1 MGWRTLV
8 VVAALLF
15 SSCAPDDRA
24 AEISAS
30 IRQLA
35 EGGRPSSVDEH
46 IWTDLSR
53 FYAAR
58 ASTPAWVDDAD
69 PMKVHG
75 ALRVL
80 KSAVDHGLDPANYG
94 EPAIERMLPD
104 ADDSKKAPPEPSD
117 LARLDVQITTGL
129 LALGRDVSVGRTQP
143 QRLDPRWKRRRQPPD
158 LPALLERA
166 ANGEIGWLASV
177 QPQHPEYTALQHA
190 LEWLRAQPSPDDDQ
204 IRLLAINLERW
215 RWMPDDLGARHIL
228 VNVPAFH
235 LAVRENGRAV
245 LDMKVVVG
253 EEEPER
259 RTPIFSADMGTVVFS
274 PYWNVPDSIA
284 EGETVP
290 ALLQDPSF
298 LKRNNIEIVRKSKSG
313 AAPIDPKSVD
323 WDDEREVE
331 SLLFRQRPGPQNALG
346 HVKFLFPN
354 PFSVYL
360 HDTPAD
366 SLFARPGRA
375 LSHGCVRL
383 EQPEALAHYLLRDS
397 PQWDDERIREAMH
410 AEEEKHVALK
420 DKLPVHIVY
429 FTAWPKNDGGFER
442 WPDVYGYD
450 AQQMS
455 SRPPATLKKNGIGS

>member
-1 MGWRTLV
+1 MGWRILI
-8 VVAALLF
+8 VAALLF
-15 SSCAPDDRA
+15 SGCAPQERPQAVSD
-24 AEISAS
+24 S

-35 EGGRPSSVDEH
+35 NGARPSSVDEH
-46 IWTDLSR
+46 VWADLKR
-53 FYAAR
+53 FYEAR
-58 ASTPAWVDDAD
+58 AQAPAWVDDGDSLKATA
-69 PMKVHG
+69 

-80 KSAVDHGLDPANYG
+80 KSAADHGLDPADYG
-94 EPAIERMLPD
+94 EPDIARMLASNHD
-104 ADDSKKAPPEPSD
+104 AEESTPEPTD
-117 LARLDVQITTGL
+117 LARLDVRMTTAL
-129 LALGRDVSVGRTQP
+129 LALGRDVAIGRSSP
-143 QRLDPRWKRRRQPPD
+143 QQLDPRWKKRRQPPD
-158 LPALLERA
+158 FAALLERA
-166 ANGEIGWLASV
+166 ANGESGWLASV
-177 QPQHPEYTALQHA
+177 QPAHPEYTALQHA
-190 LEWLRAQPSPDDDQ
+190 LQWLRAQPAPNDEQ

-253 EEEPER
+253 ESEPER
-259 RTPIFSADMGTVVFS
+259 RTPIFSADMRTIVFS

-290 ALLQDPSF
+290 ALLRDPSF
-298 LKRNNIEIVRKSKSG
+298 LKRNNIEILRKGKKG
-313 AAPIDPKSVD
+313 AEPIDAKAVD

-331 SLLFRQRPGPQNALG
+331 GLLFRQRPGPQNALG
-346 HVKFLFPN
+346 HVKFLLPN

-366 SLFARPGRA
+366 SLFSRQGRA

-383 EQPEALAHYLLRDS
+383 EQPEALAKYLLRDS
-397 PQWDDERIREAMH
+397 PQWDDERIQEAMH
-410 AEEEKHVALK
+410 AEEEKPVGLK
-420 DKLPVHIVY
+420 EKLPVHIVY
-429 FTAWPKNDGGFER
+429 FTAWPKDDGGFDT

-455 SRPPATLKKNGIGS
+455 SRSGSSSKSS

>member
-1 MGWRTLV
+1 MGWRSLIL
-8 VVAALLF
+8 AALLI
-15 SSCAPDDRA
+15 SSCAPNDPT

-30 IRQLA
+30 IRRLA
-35 EGGRPSSVDEH
+35 DGTRPSSVDEQV
-46 IWTDLSR
+46 WSQLNR
-53 FYAAR
+53 FYTAR
-58 ASTPAWVDDAD
+58 AHAAAWVDDRD
-69 PMKVHG
+69 HTKVNG

-80 KSAVDHGLDPANYG
+80 KSAADHGLDPADYG
-94 EPAIERMLPD
+94 EPDLARTLASLASEGDGED
-104 ADDSKKAPPEPSD
+104 AHPEPAD
-117 LARLDVQITTGL
+117 LARLDVRITTRL
-129 LALGRDVSVGRTQP
+129 LALGRDVALGRSSP
-143 QRLDPRWKRRRQPPD
+143 QNLDPRWKKRRQAPD
-158 LPALLERA
+158 FAALLARA
-166 ANGEIGWLASV
+166 AGGEIGWLSSV

-190 LEWLRAQPSPDDDQ
+190 LERLRAQPSPDNDQ

-215 RWMPDDLGARHIL
+215 RWMPDDLGTRHIL

-253 EEEPER
+253 EADPER
-259 RTPIFSADMGTVVFS
+259 RTPIFSADMRTIVFS

-290 ALLQDPSF
+290 ALLRDPSF
-298 LKRNNIEIVRKSKSG
+298 LKRNNIEILRKAKSG
-313 AAPIDPKSVD
+313 AEPIDPKSVH

-331 SLLFRQRPGPQNALG
+331 GLMFRQRPGPQNALG

-383 EQPEALAHYLLRDS
+383 EQPEALARHLLRDA
-397 PQWDDERIREAMH
+397 PQWDDERIREAMN
-410 AEEEKHVALK
+410 AEEETHVALK
-420 DKLPVHIVY
+420 EKLPVHIVY
-429 FTAWPKNDGGFER
+429 FTAWPKDDGRFDT

-450 AQQMS
+450 AQQLAASRS
-455 SRPPATLKKNGIGS
+455 STTRGS